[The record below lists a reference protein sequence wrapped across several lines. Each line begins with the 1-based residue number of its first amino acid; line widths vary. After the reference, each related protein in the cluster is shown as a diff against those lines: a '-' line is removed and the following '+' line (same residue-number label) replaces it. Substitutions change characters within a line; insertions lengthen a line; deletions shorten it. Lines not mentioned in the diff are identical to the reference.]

1 MESDDEHDIFTEPP
15 EIRDL
20 TDKDSGDENLDGE
33 YNVDKLSR
41 RQLLASAEQRSRKKH
56 SEDDPT
62 DETSLEI
69 SQNKKGKRKG
79 TTKITSTTN
88 QKI

>member
-41 RQLLASAEQRSRKKH
+41 RQLLASAE
-56 SEDDPT
+56 
-62 DETSLEI
+62 
-69 SQNKKGKRKG
+69 
-79 TTKITSTTN
+79 
-88 QKI
+88 